1 MHPVSE
7 SWRSSAASPLKGS
20 ARTETSIPPATMM
33 PAPPA
38 PPAWHRPRTELVV
51 SHTTNSAENSFPRN
65 RVCFPPQPALAG
77 IPAAHR
83 PVSRVTPADD
93 PERQIDV
100 ALLQRIALKDT
111 EAMSLF
117 YDRHSACLYG
127 LALKM
132 LWDEQD
138 AQDVLQDTLVSL
150 WNKAARYDPALSS
163 PLSWTVVMLKHK
175 AIDCMRG
182 NERRQKKLQRSS
194 TDHGFAGDVDNLSAG
209 EPVRRELRLTVRKAL
224 DDLQPNQRHVL
235 DLAFYSD
242 LSHAEIAARLNLPLG
257 TVKTV
262 IRRSLLKL
270 RNRLEAAA

>member
-1 MHPVSE
+1 MQ
-7 SWRSSAASPLKGS
+7 
-20 ARTETSIPPATMM
+20 
-33 PAPPA
+33 
-38 PPAWHRPRTELVV
+38 
-51 SHTTNSAENSFPRN
+51 N
-65 RVCFPPQPALAG
+65 RMCFPAAAALPE
-77 IPAAHR
+77 IPAAPR
-83 PVSRVTPADD
+83 AASRATPVDD
-93 PERQIDV
+93 PDRQIDV
-100 ALLQRIALKDT
+100 ALLQRIALRDT

-150 WNKAARYDPALSS
+150 WNKAAKYDPSLSS

-182 NERRQKKLQRSS
+182 NERRQKKLQRSR
-194 TDHGFAGDVDNLSAG
+194 TDFGFAADVDDLSAS

-224 DDLQPNQRHVL
+224 DDLQPSQRRVL

-242 LSHAEIAARLNLPLG
+242 LSHAEIANRLNLPLG

-270 RNRLEAAA
+270 RDRLEAAA